1 MNQVEATLTSL
12 FASADT
18 SLRLLNCPL
27 AAQPVNN
34 LTERFKVEATR
45 LALAVRLQ
53 AAAQQWRPKSDAYSR
68 YDIFKEV
75 KLLNQLLERG
85 DNDIQPWAPLA
96 DWIETFANEAA
107 SKRFPDKVAMFSF
120 VRQLADVLDVIA
132 NGIVNDVRTNLEAIC
147 RDMGMVNY
155 KDAFEKRFK
164 DACEKQFK
172 VAFEKQFK
180 DPCEQ
185 EFKDACEK
193 QFKDTCEEQFKDDCE
208 KKFKDA
214 VQKRF
219 NDAFEKQIKEFKE
232 QVMLDCADHGC
243 LHLKDYISD
252 ADKKA
257 WFSKLSKSWKMDGAQ
272 T

>member
-1 MNQVEATLTSL
+1 
-12 FASADT
+12 
-18 SLRLLNCPL
+18 
-27 AAQPVNN
+27 
-34 LTERFKVEATR
+34 
-45 LALAVRLQ
+45 
-53 AAAQQWRPKSDAYSR
+53 
-68 YDIFKEV
+68 
-75 KLLNQLLERG
+75 
-85 DNDIQPWAPLA
+85 
-96 DWIETFANEAA
+96 
-107 SKRFPDKVAMFSF
+107 
-120 VRQLADVLDVIA
+120 LDVIA

-164 DACEKQFK
+164 DACEKEFK

-185 EFKDACEK
+185 EVKDACEK

-208 KKFKDA
+208 KKFK
-214 VQKRF
+214 
-219 NDAFEKQIKEFKE
+219 DAFEKQIKEFKE